1 MRKVARL
8 AYVEFET
15 PDIDRQVEYYTR
27 IMGLRLVERTPDIA
41 YLSATIDHHTIALR
55 RGPAPRCARFG
66 MQLSDALDMPGFS
79 ASLTTLGLPHE
90 HRNDARPGIADLIS
104 LHDPEGLAID
114 VFAEHVPQPHRPT
127 GTGVNP
133 VKLGHVA
140 SNVRDLRK
148 TIDFY
153 EQALGMVISD
163 WIGDFF
169 AFMRCGPDHHT
180 VNFVQGQKTKMHH
193 IAFEVMDF
201 AAIKDSS
208 DLLGRAGKEI
218 IWGPVRHGPGHNI
231 ATYHRNPDDQIVE
244 LFCELD
250 RVVDDRLGWFEP
262 RPTHEHFPQ
271 KPMVWTD
278 IKAANALWGGQPP
291 ASFLA

>member
-15 PDIDRQVEYYTR
+15 PDIDRLVEYYTKV
-27 IMGLRLVERTPDIA
+27 MGLRLMEHAPDVA
-41 YLSATIDHHTIALR
+41 FLSATIDHHTVALR
-55 RGPAPRCARFG
+55 RGAAPKCTRFG
-66 MQLSDALDMPGFS
+66 MQLSEALDMNGFA
-79 ASLTTLGLPHE
+79 ASLTSLGLAHE
-90 HRNDARPGIADLIS
+90 TRHDVRPGIAELIS
-104 LHDPEGLAID
+104 LSDPEGLMID
-114 VFAEHVPQPHRPT
+114 VFAEHVPQPLPSTRN
-127 GTGVNP
+127 GINP

-140 SNVRDLRK
+140 SNVRDLHK
-148 TIDFY
+148 TIQFY

-180 VNFVQGQKTKMHH
+180 VNFVQGPKAKMHH
-193 IAFEVMDF
+193 VAFELMDF

-208 DLLGRAGKEI
+208 DLLGLAKKEI

-231 ATYHRNPDDQIVE
+231 ATYHRNPDEQIVE

-271 KPMVWTD
+271 MPMVWND

-291 ASFLA
+291 ASFLV